1 MKALIISLAAL
12 PAIVFA
18 GESIDKELSVPANGK
33 VVIENQRGD
42 VTIKT
47 WDKNVFKVT
56 GELDDKAEGY
66 KLETSGEVTEFIVK
80 MPRRYKS
87 WGGGDGSKLTIYMPR
102 SSELNFEGV
111 VVDVEAAD
119 LTAGARIKTVNGNI
133 KASKIRGKI
142 ALETVNGDIDSRDL
156 DGNIQFETVNGDI
169 EDIASS
175 GKLRFNAVNGEIK
188 TQTTATE
195 LRLENVNG
203 EVELKMAELK
213 DLRLSTVNGEIAVYA
228 AKLLDNANINMD
240 SVSGDI
246 ELYFPTDVSAR
257 FEINAHSGGHITNEL
272 SSDQVKKAK
281 YGPAR
286 SLEFVLNGGNADVE
300 IDTVSGNIELK
311 RN

>member
-1 MKALIISLAAL
+1 MRALIIGLAAL
-12 PAIVFA
+12 PAMVFA
-18 GESIDKELSVPANGK
+18 GESIDKELSIPADGK
-33 VVIENQRGD
+33 VIIENQRGD

-47 WDKNVFKVT
+47 WDQAMFKVT

-66 KLETSGEVTEFIVK
+66 KLETSGEVTEFVVK

-87 WGGGDGSKLTIYMPR
+87 WGGGDGSTLTIYMPR
-102 SSELNFEGV
+102 TSELDFEGV
-111 VVDVEAAD
+111 IVDVAAAD

-133 KASKIRGKI
+133 KVEQISGKI
-142 ALETVNGDIDSRDL
+142 SLETVNGDIDSRDL

-169 EDIASS
+169 DDVASK

-203 EVELKMAELK
+203 EVELKMAALK

-228 AKLLDNANINMD
+228 DELLDNASINME

-246 ELYFPTDVSAR
+246 ELNFPKDVSAR
-257 FEINAHSGGHITNEL
+257 FEINAHSGGRISNKL

-300 IDTVSGNIELK
+300 IDTVSGDIELK
-311 RN
+311 QK